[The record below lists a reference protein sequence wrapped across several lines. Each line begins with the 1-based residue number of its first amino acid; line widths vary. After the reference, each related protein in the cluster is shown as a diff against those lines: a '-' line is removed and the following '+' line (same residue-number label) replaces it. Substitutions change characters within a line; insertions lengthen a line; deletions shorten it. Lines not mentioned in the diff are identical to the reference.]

1 MKDRWIANVGLCAA
15 AGIFVASLSILFLQG
30 NLNSQH
36 ELPSFSPAQI
46 RPDDSMG
53 APSGHQ
59 SMHSQNQTHAGDDLQ
74 TASL

>member
-15 AGIFVASLSILFLQG
+15 AGVFVASLSILFLQG

-53 APSGHQ
+53 APTGHP
-59 SMHSQNQTHAGDDLQ
+59 MHSQNQAPAGADLR